1 MIEKNTFD
9 NNFATE
15 FGTAI
20 AIIKYERDYVNLDC
34 KGVYISDN
42 TFENNFGCPYAKGTV
57 IVSCMPD
64 KPNISPMNQFYKQNA
79 EDSQSYMLGY
89 FVSTNDADSFKTTGG
104 GGGSTTVSS
113 RYTDL
118 SVDEIDA
125 LTMEIFSKFTTD
137 IASNQ
142 GMA

>member
-1 MIEKNTFD
+1 
-9 NNFATE
+9 
-15 FGTAI
+15 
-20 AIIKYERDYVNLDC
+20 VNLDC

-42 TFENNFGCPYAKGTV
+42 IFENNFGCPYVKGTV

-64 KPNISPMNQFYKQNA
+64 KPNISPMNQFYKQNV

-89 FVSTNDADSFKTTGG
+89 FVSTNDADTFKTTAGG
-104 GGGSTTVSS
+104 AATVSS

-118 SVDEIDA
+118 TVSEYDA

-137 IASNQ
+137 IASNK
-142 GMA
+142 GTF